1 MTMSG
6 PRIFVLVDCPGEHQA
21 FLARFRSETLH
32 SSSHA
37 YIAALID
44 SDSLTLRMAPEH
56 LTDEVSDKLN
66 EIAKMFGANIRMKI
80 VENH

>member
-1 MTMSG
+1 MSLTG
-6 PRIFVLVDCPGEHQA
+6 PRIFVLIDCPGEQEQ
-21 FLARFRSETLH
+21 FLARFRLETLR
-32 SSSHA
+32 STSHEH
-37 YIAALID
+37 IVSLMD

-66 EIAKMFGANIRMKI
+66 EIAKMFGAQIRMKI